1 MGGDKQ
7 NIRKKE
13 NATLGIQSV
22 YFAAAVSRSVHAE
35 IRLRASVCVRNG

>member
-1 MGGDKQ
+1 MEGDKQ
-7 NIRKKE
+7 NMRNKE

-22 YFAAAVSRSVHAE
+22 YFAAPGSRSVHAE